1 MQLKVRTRHQSK
13 VDDSVFFTVRT
24 LNLIQRAR
32 RDAANL
38 DGRQKYTEAV
48 SAQSSLV
55 DDVVPRALRGEQE
68 RIKTWTEK
76 ATPDQNRRLDE
87 LADREATLRYSIIIP
102 MVLGAALVTIEGLMA
117 DSKQII
123 TVEDFIEHAPD
134 ALINEAFELCQK
146 ASGLTDDQQKN

>member
-1 MQLKVRTRHQSK
+1 MQLKVRTRHQST
-13 VDDSVFFTVRT
+13 VDDSVYFTIRT
-24 LNLIQRAR
+24 LNQIQRAR

-38 DGRQKYTEAV
+38 DGRQKYIEALV
-48 SAQSSLV
+48 ARRSLV
-55 DDVVPRALRGEQE
+55 DDVVPRVMREEQE
-68 RIKTWTEK
+68 RITAWNEK
-76 ATPDQNRRLDE
+76 ATPDQIRRLDE
-87 LADREATLRYSIIIP
+87 LADREATLLNSVIIP

-134 ALINEAFELCQK
+134 ALIKDAYDFCEK